1 MINTILDKCK
11 FLALCQS
18 DGLQQRV
25 VPTSLKTYADTLL
38 FYYLGY
44 LSVKHTEQD
53 ILEIGIGG
61 STVPLKELAGNYNKT
76 LYLCDPDKQ
85 RMDLVTEDT
94 LLLPS
99 PTMVPILDLSNNLND
114 YMPVDSKLGYIHID
128 GDKNFLV
135 NCNDLQFAYKHL
147 AAGGII
153 CQDDY
158 GNNKWP
164 TVTNAVHANLD
175 NLEILLVGDSSVW
188 LTTKEYHSF
197 WIERLKQDQEFNLL
211 REFLNIHSS
220 SKLLGFTPEYFFM
233 NGLLSI
239 IRDVDLPGTRSDYYV
254 TLFKY
259 ASSEYLKMPYGPQ
272 STVGSNIFLN
282 DSAKKKYLLT
292 DAWEQV
298 KEDSWGNAPQTF
310 DDIFNLPSD
319 VKDNLSK
326 KGINIFEYT
335 LVKNV

>member
-1 MINTILDKCK
+1 MIDTVLDKCK

-18 DGLQQRV
+18 DGIQQRI

-38 FYYLGY
+38 FYYLGH
-44 LSVKHTEQD
+44 LSINYTSKN

-61 STVPLKELAGNYNKT
+61 STIPLKELAGNHSKT
-76 LYLCDPDKQ
+76 LYLCDPDKY
-85 RMDLVTEDT
+85 RMDLLIKES
-94 LLLPS
+94 PS
-99 PTMVPILDLSNNLND
+99 IPNPELVSILDLSNNLKNHVSVND
-114 YMPVDSKLGYIHID
+114 KMGYIHID

-135 NCNDLQFAYKHL
+135 NCNDLRFAQEHL

-188 LTTKEYHSF
+188 LTSKEHHQF
-197 WIERLKQDQEFNLL
+197 WINYLNQDQEFNFLK
-211 REFLNIHSS
+211 EFLNIHSS
-220 SKLLGFTPEYFFM
+220 SKLLGFVPEYFFM
-233 NGLLSI
+233 NGLLKI
-239 IRDVDLPGTRSDYYV
+239 IRDKELPDERTKYFV

-272 STVGSNIFLN
+272 STIGSNVFLN
-282 DSAKKKYLLT
+282 NEVTKRYLLT
-292 DAWEQV
+292 DSWLEV

-310 DDIFNLPSD
+310 DDIVNLPNSI
-319 VKDNLSK
+319 KDSLTK

-335 LVKNV
+335 LIKNV